1 MPSSLKFR
9 IFSHDGK
16 KEIARFEDVED
27 VCKILNSPALQGN
40 GCLRVKVGPNKRN
53 LIEVWKL
60 SEDNADFLGN
70 SRDFGIYINDHIAA
84 HMAAEKA
91 AIERESRGAARLKR
105 RRDLRNLRE
114 SFPQAD
120 KVSQSA
126 FYMSDKERAAAV
138 ADAFGP
144 AGTEHKN
151 PDGSVAFT
159 VG

>member
-27 VCKILNSPALQGN
+27 VCKILNSPALQEN

-70 SRDFGIYINDHIAA
+70 SRDFETYINERIADHL
-84 HMAAEKA
+84 AAEEV
-91 AIERESRGAARLKR
+91 AIKRENSEGAPGAYRRYRRTLRLR
-105 RRDLRNLRE
+105 SLRE

-120 KVSQSA
+120 KAAQRHA
-126 FYMSDKERAAAV
+126 LDMDKNREAEIAALI
-138 ADAFGP
+138 G
-144 AGTEHKN
+144 
-151 PDGSVAFT
+151 
-159 VG
+159 